1 MGWDGLENAALW
13 LRYGEGRKSVAGV
26 RPRFMHGGGLK
37 IADENA
43 GIERTL
49 GKPVNSASRCR
60 LF

>member
-1 MGWDGLENAALW
+1 
-13 LRYGEGRKSVAGV
+13 
-26 RPRFMHGGGLK
+26 MHGGGLK